1 MLSICSEHH
10 QWQTKYLDKAA
21 CYSTTTNSKTRI
33 NTLSNDFAT
42 YTKNKSF
49 TFHIRYERLTSI
61 FIGWYLFLLVS
72 AIRSPPSDLSSL
84 AAQWHW
90 TNRMIQTDL
99 FDYDAF
105 YWLEDQSN
113 NESNI
118 VVKIYSP
125 QTNRAARVRA
135 QRERVA
141 LEKLIGTYYKH
152 LFLV

>member
-1 MLSICSEHH
+1 M
-10 QWQTKYLDKAA
+10 
-21 CYSTTTNSKTRI
+21 
-33 NTLSNDFAT
+33 
-42 YTKNKSF
+42 
-49 TFHIRYERLTSI
+49 
-61 FIGWYLFLLVS
+61 FLLVS

-90 TNRMIQTDL
+90 TNRMIPTDL